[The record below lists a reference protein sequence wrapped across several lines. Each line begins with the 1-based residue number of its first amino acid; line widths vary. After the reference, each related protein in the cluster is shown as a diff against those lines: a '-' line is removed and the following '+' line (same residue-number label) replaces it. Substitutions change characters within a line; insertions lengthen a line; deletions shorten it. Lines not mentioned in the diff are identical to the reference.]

1 MVSGTSCSLY
11 VPYMLAPSLSIIA
24 SPPYKIFRAHHTCA
38 AGKAKRPRP
47 WTCTDMTSSPPI
59 KIDANIPGQV
69 NQSLLFRI
77 DKSSLGV
84 PRIGVAT
91 PWDDCPYA
99 KSNAN
104 TFVRAR
110 AYRVFLTSCVG
121 INLGDIPRGLRHPWD
136 VPSVDPSTL
145 GLKTLYELASLK
157 YCYNVHRLG
166 KHRPLKYSP
175 CNLRSLE

>member
-1 MVSGTSCSLY
+1 
-11 VPYMLAPSLSIIA
+11 MLDPS
-24 SPPYKIFRAHHTCA
+24 SPLTFLRH
-38 AGKAKRPRP
+38 
-47 WTCTDMTSSPPI
+47 CTDS
-59 KIDANIPGQV
+59 QYL
-69 NQSLLFRI
+69 LLFRI

-84 PRIGVAT
+84 SRIGVAT

-121 INLGDIPRGLRHPWD
+121 IDLGDIPRGLRHPQD

-145 GLKTLYELASLK
+145 GRKTLYELASLK
-157 YCYNVHRLG
+157 YCYNTVHITLIREHKL
-166 KHRPLKYSP
+166 PI
-175 CNLRSLE
+175 ET

>member
-1 MVSGTSCSLY
+1 
-11 VPYMLAPSLSIIA
+11 MLHRKECIA
-24 SPPYKIFRAHHTCA
+24 SNICVWLLCMYRA
-38 AGKAKRPRP
+38 PR
-47 WTCTDMTSSPPI
+47 TLYCMYRGGEAECRTGNGQNSPHSP
-59 KIDANIPGQV
+59 
-69 NQSLLFRI
+69 LLSRI

-110 AYRVFLTSCVG
+110 AYRVFLTLCVG
-121 INLGDIPRGLRHPWD
+121 MDLGDIHRGLRNPRD

-145 GLKTLYELASLK
+145 RRKTLYELASLK
-157 YCYNVHRLG
+157 YCYTASSIR
-166 KHRPLKYSP
+166 
-175 CNLRSLE
+175 